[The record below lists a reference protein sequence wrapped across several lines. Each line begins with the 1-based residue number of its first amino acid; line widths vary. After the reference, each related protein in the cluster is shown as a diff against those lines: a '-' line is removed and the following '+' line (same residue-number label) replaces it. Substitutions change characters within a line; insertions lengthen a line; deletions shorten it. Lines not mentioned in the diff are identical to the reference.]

1 MRLYEYR
8 KGTKRC
14 IKRACKKKG
23 MKVLNESAGMEKED
37 AIIALSKDR
46 ISKDPL
52 TAAITIKNNGDKT
65 VIITDEE

>member
-1 MRLYEYR
+1 MNTEKEQRDALKE
-8 KGTKRC
+8 
-14 IKRACKKKG
+14 ACKKKG

>member
-1 MRLYEYR
+1 MNTEKEQRDALKE
-8 KGTKRC
+8 
-14 IKRACKKKG
+14 ACKKKG
-23 MKVLNESAGMEKED
+23 MKVLNESTGMEKED